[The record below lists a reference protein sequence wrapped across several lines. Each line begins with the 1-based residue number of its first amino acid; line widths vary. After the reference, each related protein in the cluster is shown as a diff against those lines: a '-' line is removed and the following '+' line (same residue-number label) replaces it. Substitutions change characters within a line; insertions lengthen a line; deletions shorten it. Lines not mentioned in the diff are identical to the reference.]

1 LTYNSDQNWLNFAIA
16 MITKLLDGRYQIT
29 ETIETAEWGQTYLA
43 KDTHLPGEPQCFI
56 KHLQPAQFAP
66 ELIEVIRQ
74 KLQRETKV
82 LEVLAPY
89 EQVPKLL
96 AYFEDNHE
104 FFLVESYSPG
114 HALETEIVASNPLE
128 EQTVISLMKDVL
140 EILAYL
146 QSKGVVHGDIRPSNL
161 IRREID
167 GKLQLIDFGAAQ
179 YFTFPSVTALNP
191 NYGFDPAQV
200 VNSLSTQDLINQ
212 PVIEN
217 NINSPAPTGSLNYL
231 PPPFNSDVYSLG
243 LMVIRALTG
252 LSEEELEKL
261 KVFNNGDQYPQI
273 TWRHLAICSVAFGD
287 IVDKMVAVDEQV
299 RYASAVAVQQDL
311 QELENRTI
319 TDVYK
324 YETYREEVRRVS
336 SYRGEISVVG
346 REILDEL
353 KNNLGLS
360 DQEVENIEDEIL
372 NPYRKYREK
381 GQRYEQALLAAVET
395 EYPFSEETLEELQRL
410 QQILGLTDEDV
421 AVISE
426 KTLPK
431 SLYVKIREFWQQLW
445 QPKRTSK
452 KSIVLLPG
460 ISTNRASILVNQTAP
475 TRKPFNF
482 KSSLLSV
489 VIFGVLL
496 ASLAAMISYY
506 LSSLVKQK
514 EEQLLLTKWSQLEPS
529 LTVLYQNGD
538 YRGCLNTISQ
548 FSQTLSRPYPMA
560 EQWSQQCQK
569 GLNWGNPRTQDLTRH
584 LATVNAIALSPD
596 GKILASASR
605 DKTVKIVDA
614 NNGNPIQTFLG
625 DDSAIWSVDFNPD
638 ASGFIMGTN
647 YWRAIY
653 WDLMSGSPIWFFDH
667 NGPVWSSII
676 TPDNKYAVTGS
687 GDKTVGVW
695 DLATGELATNL
706 THHND
711 TVYTV
716 AVTPD
721 SQKVVS
727 GGLDQTIKISD
738 LTNGNLLSSWVAH
751 VGGVR
756 AITIS
761 PDGNKIVSGGYDDTA
776 KVWDLNTGK
785 LLLDLTGHTGDVV
798 SVAISSNGQTI
809 ATASKDKTI
818 RLWDMNTGTLLN
830 TLQGHTDEILTVKF
844 SPDGQTIFSG
854 GKDHTVR
861 AWRK

>member
-1 LTYNSDQNWLNFAIA
+1 MS
-16 MITKLLDGRYQIT
+16 TKLLDGRYQIT

-43 KDTHLPGEPQCFI
+43 KDSHLPGEPQCFI

-74 KLQRETKV
+74 KLQREAQV
-82 LEVLAPY
+82 LEVLAPYEY

-114 HALETEIVASNPLE
+114 HALETEIVVNNPLE
-128 EQTVISLMKDVL
+128 EQTVISLTKDVL
-140 EILAYL
+140 EILTYL

-179 YFTFPSVTALNP
+179 YFTFPTVTTVTTVNP
-191 NYGFDPAQV
+191 SYDFDPAQV
-200 VNSLSTQDLINQ
+200 VNSLSDGMATQTNIQ
-212 PVIEN
+212 N
-217 NINSPAPTGSLNYL
+217 NPKAGSLNYL
-231 PPPFNSDVYSLG
+231 PPPFNSDIYSLG
-243 LMVIRALTG
+243 LMLIQALTG
-252 LSEEELEKL
+252 LSESELEKL

-287 IVDKMVAVDEQV
+287 IVDKMVAVDDQTRYSLAEAV
-299 RYASAVAVQQDL
+299 RQDL

-324 YETYREEVRRVS
+324 YETYREEVKGVS

-346 REILDEL
+346 RGILDEL

-360 DQEVENIEDEIL
+360 AQEVENIEDEIL

-395 EYPFSEETLEELQRL
+395 EYPFSDETLEELQRL
-410 QQILGLTDEDV
+410 QQILGLTDADV

-431 SLYVKIREFWQQLW
+431 SFYIKIREFFQQFW
-445 QPKRTSK
+445 QPKGTSKKSK

-475 TRKPFNF
+475 IRKPFQF

-489 VIFGVLL
+489 VILGVLL
-496 ASLAAMISYY
+496 ASLAAMLAYY
-506 LSSLVKQK
+506 LSSLVRQK
-514 EEQLLLTKWSQLEPS
+514 EERVLLTRWSQLEPS
-529 LTVLYQNGD
+529 LNVLYKNGD
-538 YRGCLNTISQ
+538 YRECLKVINQ
-548 FSQTLSRPYPMA
+548 FSQTLPRPYNTA
-560 EQWSQQCQK
+560 EQWVQQCQK
-569 GLNWGNPRTQDLTRH
+569 GLNWGNPKTQDLTRH
-584 LATVNAIALSPD
+584 LATVNAIALNPD
-596 GKILASASR
+596 GKILATASQ

-625 DDSAIWSVDFNPD
+625 DDSSIWSVDFNPD
-638 ASGFIMGTN
+638 GSGFIMGTN

-653 WDLMSGSPIWFFDH
+653 WDLISGSPIWFFDH
-667 NGPVWSSII
+667 SGPVWSTII

-687 GDKTVGVW
+687 GDKNVRVW
-695 DLATGELATNL
+695 DLATGQLAMTL
-706 THHND
+706 PHHND

-721 SQKVVS
+721 NQKVVS
-727 GGLDQTIKISD
+727 GSLDQTIKISD

-756 AITIS
+756 TIAIS
-761 PDGNKIVSGGYDDTA
+761 PDGNEIISGGYDDTA
-776 KVWDLNTGK
+776 KVWDLQTGK

-798 SVAISSNGQTI
+798 SVAVSSNGQTI

-818 RLWDMNTGTLLN
+818 KVWDMNTGTLLN

-844 SPDGQTIFSG
+844 SPDGQTIFSS

>member
-1 LTYNSDQNWLNFAIA
+1 

-56 KHLQPAQFAP
+56 KHLQPAEFAP

-74 KLQRETKV
+74 KLQREAQV

-114 HALETEIVASNPLE
+114 HTLETEIVANNPLE
-128 EQTVISLMKDVL
+128 EQNVISLAKDVL

-146 QSKGVVHGDIRPSNL
+146 QSKGILHGDIRPNNL

-167 GKLQLIDFGAAQ
+167 GKLQLIDFGSAQ
-179 YFTFPSVTALNP
+179 YFTFSSVNP
-191 NYGFDPAQV
+191 IDSNYDFDPAQV
-200 VNSLSTQDLINQ
+200 VNSLSDDMTTETTN
-212 PVIEN
+212 IEN
-217 NINSPAPTGSLNYL
+217 NTKATSLNYL
-231 PPPFNSDVYSLG
+231 PPPFNSDIYSLG
-243 LMVIRALTG
+243 LMLIRALTG

-273 TWRHLAICSVAFGD
+273 TWRHLAICSVGFAD
-287 IVDKMVAVDEQV
+287 IIDKMVAVDDQT
-299 RYASAVAVQQDL
+299 RYSLAEAGRQDL
-311 QELENRTI
+311 QHLENRTI

-395 EYPFSEETLEELQRL
+395 EYPFSDETLQELQRL
-410 QQILGLTDEDV
+410 QQILGLTDADV

-431 SLYVKIREFWQQLW
+431 SFYMKIREFSQQFW
-445 QPKRTSK
+445 QPKGISK
-452 KSIVLLPG
+452 KSKKSLVLLPG
-460 ISTNRASILVNQTAP
+460 ISSNRASVLVNQTVP
-475 TRKPFNF
+475 SRQPFSF
-482 KSSLLSV
+482 KNSLLSV
-489 VIFGVLL
+489 VILGVLL
-496 ASLAAMISYY
+496 ASLAAMIAYY
-506 LSSLVKQK
+506 LSSLVKQR

-529 LTVLYQNGD
+529 LNVLYQNGD
-538 YRGCLNTISQ
+538 YRECLNSISQ
-548 FSQTLSRPYPMA
+548 FSQTLSRSYDLA
-560 EQWSQQCQK
+560 EQWTQQCQQ

-584 LATVNAIALSPD
+584 LATVNAITLSPD
-596 GKILASASR
+596 GKILATASR

-614 NNGNPIQTFLG
+614 NNGNPIQTFVG

-638 ASGFIMGTN
+638 GTGFIMGTN
-647 YWRAIY
+647 YWRGIY

-667 NGPVWSSII
+667 NGPVWATTI
-676 TPDNKYAVTGS
+676 TPDNQYAVTGS
-687 GDKTVGVW
+687 GDKTVRVW
-695 DLATGELATNL
+695 DLATGELAMNL
-706 THHND
+706 PHHND
-711 TVYTV
+711 TVYAV

-721 SQKVVS
+721 SQKIVS

-738 LTNGNLLSSWVAH
+738 LTTGDLLSSWVAH

-756 AITIS
+756 TLAIS
-761 PDGNKIVSGGYDDTA
+761 QDGNRIISGGYDDLA

-785 LLLDLTGHTGDVV
+785 LLLELAGHTGDVV

-818 RLWDMNTGTLLN
+818 KVWDMNTGTLLN

-844 SPDGQTIFSG
+844 SADGQTIFSG
-854 GKDHTVR
+854 GKDNTVR